1 MLNMESNWKESS
13 VGQSRDPRQKI
24 RSMGKL
30 TKKSLFK
37 RGGTS
42 YRCLGLDENW
52 RPIMEPVDSSSEAV
66 VRRNSGAN
74 LFSSIPEKLQP
85 NKKANKKSKTR
96 RGK

>member
-1 MLNMESNWKESS
+1 MSENWQENSI
-13 VGQSRDPRQKI
+13 GQSRDPRKKI
-24 RSMGKL
+24 KSMGKL

-37 RGGTS
+37 RGGKS

-74 LFSSIPEKLQP
+74 LFSSIPQKLESNEKP
-85 NKKANKKSKTR
+85 AKKRKPR
-96 RGK
+96 RAK